1 MGAPFRNI
9 WIFVD
14 MVGPAVRRRQRDFQ
28 MQSGGRLEEK
38 LHRAPEMYYMEA
50 ASVWQ
55 EETEGASVYFLK

>member
-1 MGAPFRNI
+1 
-9 WIFVD
+9 
-14 MVGPAVRRRQRDFQ
+14 